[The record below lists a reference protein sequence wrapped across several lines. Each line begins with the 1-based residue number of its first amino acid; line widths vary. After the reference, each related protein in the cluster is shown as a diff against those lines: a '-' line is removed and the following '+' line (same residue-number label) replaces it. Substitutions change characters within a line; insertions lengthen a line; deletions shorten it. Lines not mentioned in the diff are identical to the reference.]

1 MNGPRTI
8 AASPLD
14 LSRSRGKIPGM
25 KSLLALCA
33 LIASFIPAQ
42 ADSIIRMVGTPS
54 WKITPPACRFKV
66 DGPIQN
72 LSPVGTASGTL
83 KLVLFISKAPYP
95 SAGSQVSEL
104 ELGQLAGQTQFNKAA
119 GKSLAYVPKVTGTYY
134 FSVLVAEYTLSGW
147 RVRAYADT
155 GKYKLKDGV
164 FVTGTKWTVPKGPV
178 LPPPGRLV
186 NGDFID
192 FKEKATESFDM
203 IAPMAQTRTRV
214 QILKGK
220 NCRVSTVGEQVKV
233 TYSYGTGIVRSNGK
247 RSDVGE
253 LTVDFSNLT
262 DSIYQTESQY
272 VLYFTTG
279 LSGYYKRTDLAGTG
293 RRVVWGLFSL
303 NGGAFPQST
312 AIKTEPASIDLVSA
326 WAATEPT
333 DAAAWVAGMDSTE
346 DRSATLLESVL
357 GGASSRLDS
366 FVESLSSSD
375 PAFVAEWLKSIEAD
389 ETDSCGGRDVEV
401 EETTTE

>member
-25 KSLLALCA
+25 KSLLVLCA
-33 LIASFIPAQ
+33 LIASFIPAE
-42 ADSIIRMVGTPS
+42 AVSIIRMVGTPT

-72 LSPVGTASGTL
+72 LSPSGSGSGTL

-104 ELGQLAGQTQFNKAA
+104 VLGQLAGQTQFNKAA

-134 FSVLVAEYTLSGW
+134 FSVLVAEYTGSGW
-147 RVRAYADT
+147 SVRAYADT

-178 LPPPGRLV
+178 IPPPGKMV

-203 IAPMAQTRTRV
+203 ISPMAQTRTRV
-214 QILKGK
+214 QFLKGK
-220 NCRVSTVGEQVKV
+220 NCRVTSVGEQVKV
-233 TYSYGTGIVRSNGK
+233 TYSYGTGIVSSNGK
-247 RSDVGE
+247 PSDVGK

-262 DSIYQTESQY
+262 NSIYQTESQY
-272 VLYFTTG
+272 VLYYTTG

-303 NGGAFPQST
+303 NGGAFPQS
-312 AIKTEPASIDLVSA
+312 AAVKTESASSGVVSSLASTDPA
-326 WAATEPT
+326 
-333 DAAAWVAGMDSTE
+333 DAAAWIAGLDSAE
-346 DRSATLLESVL
+346 DRS
-357 GGASSRLDS
+357 
-366 FVESLSSSD
+366 SD
-375 PAFVAEWLKSIEAD
+375 ALAEWLAGFGTPEDTTGAD
-389 ETDSCGGRDVEV
+389 VSGPAEDRRTENRDSRSGGRGG
-401 EETTTE
+401 EEEPESE

>member
-1 MNGPRTI
+1 
-8 AASPLD
+8 
-14 LSRSRGKIPGM
+14 M

-42 ADSIIRMVGTPS
+42 ADSIIRMVGTPT

-72 LSPVGTASGTL
+72 LSPTGSGTL

-104 ELGQLAGQTQFNKAA
+104 VLGQLAGQTQFDKAA

-178 LPPPGRLV
+178 IPPLGKML

-203 IAPMAQTRTRV
+203 ISPMAQTRTRV
-214 QILKGK
+214 QFLKGK
-220 NCRVSTVGEQVKV
+220 NCRVTSVGEQVKV
-233 TYSYGTGIVRSNGK
+233 TYSYGTGIVSSNGK
-247 RSDVGE
+247 PSDVGK

-303 NGGAFPQST
+303 NGGAFPRS
-312 AIKTEPASIDLVSA
+312 AASKTESNSNGYILTSVDLDPADTI
-326 WAATEPT
+326 T
-333 DAAAWVAGMDSTE
+333 WVYCLDSTE
-346 DRSATLLESVL
+346 DRSATLLESVF
-357 GGASSRLDS
+357 GGASDPLGSL
-366 FVESLSSSD
+366 VESFSISD
-375 PAFVAEWLKSIEAD
+375 PALAADWLETVAAE
-389 ETDSCGGRDVEV
+389 ETDSRRGRGVEA
-401 EETTTE
+401 EETTAK